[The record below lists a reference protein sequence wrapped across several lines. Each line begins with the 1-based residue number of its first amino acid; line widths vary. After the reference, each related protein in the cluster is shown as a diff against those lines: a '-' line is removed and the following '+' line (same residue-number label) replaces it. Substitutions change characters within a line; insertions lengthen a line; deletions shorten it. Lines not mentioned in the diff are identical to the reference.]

1 MQLSFVIPCYN
12 EIESLP
18 HFYPRLVE
26 EVEKL
31 NQTYEIIF
39 VNDGSTDKTLD
50 ILKEFKKKDEKI
62 KIIHFRRNHGKAT
75 ALNEGF
81 KLSKGE
87 IVFTLDADLQDEPS
101 EIPKFLEKIQTF
113 DMLSGWKKER
123 NDPPNKT
130 IPTKLFNWTIS
141 LLSGIKLHDFNCG
154 FKCYRREVIKNLH
167 LYGEMHRFIP
177 VLAGSKGF
185 TIGEVVVKHNPREY
199 GVSKYGLKRFTRGL
213 FDAITVTFLTKFL
226 TRPFHF
232 FGLIGGIFTLAGFL
246 LGFYLSIL
254 RFGGQSIGD
263 RPLLTLSV
271 LLIVTGIQLFSTG
284 LIAEILTY
292 NKFNFNKN
300 NNISLE
306 ILE

>member
-12 EIESLP
+12 ESESLP
-18 HFYPRLVE
+18 YFYPRLIQE
-26 EVEKL
+26 AEKL

-39 VNDGSTDKTLD
+39 VNDGSTDKTLE
-50 ILKEFKKKDEKI
+50 ILKEFKKKDERI
-62 KIIHFRRNHGKAT
+62 KIIHFRRNYGKAT

-154 FKCYRREVIKNLH
+154 FKCYRSEVIKNLH

-185 TIGEVVVKHNPREY
+185 TIGEVVVKHNAREY

-300 NNISLE
+300 NDISLE